1 MNSDKGFKWQLIS
14 IAIYFFYFRKKEMF
28 SVRREAE
35 GTILY
40 LLGTKRRQPAAFYDN
55 FKKKKKSKI
64 FILLRQDLEFCDWSA
79 STECMTSDSEQ

>member
-55 FKKKKKSKI
+55 FFKKKNPKFS
-64 FILLRQDLEFCDWSA
+64 FYCDRTWNFVTGLQARSV
-79 STECMTSDSEQ
+79 